1 MGAAE
6 IQSQWEVQSE
16 QPAAA
21 VSQQAQAT
29 FANHGN
35 FFKPVFP
42 PPPLHNPNGRP
53 APSNLSAPQQA
64 QQASWDERRNK
75 LLNDGQNIWTSRAS
89 NPPNLFTAAPLP
101 PGAATGIF
109 AQGGAAPYAASFN
122 KVDME
127 RATASQLRDLSK
139 APMGNFPQGPGAP
152 PPQLFC
158 CGLFTPLKLLL
169 SVLVTAVALAAL
181 YVHLVNP
188 GALSGEA
195 LKKAFVA
202 SPPPQPGAPPSP
214 PSPPHEPPGVQ
225 TEGMFK
231 DPDVAAFVDAGAS
244 VSVKLPEAVP
254 AVSPVDTMFQGTDL
268 TKPKLSIE
276 IPTEVL
282 NLQAQRKELAARKFS
297 LMVEPPPMSAADR
310 KNKKVRKRMDKAKVA
325 TKRQVQRFDK
335 EEQSLVVKQT
345 KMLQS
350 AQVAA
355 LHQWEMALKADPR
368 SFSSLPDAAAGLP
381 APPSYAAEYG
391 SMRNAVDGASK
402 EPEAVD
408 KAMQA
413 MLDSMAASGA

>member
-1 MGAAE
+1 LE
-6 IQSQWEVQSE
+6 LRRPHPWLSQR
-16 QPAAA
+16 
-21 VSQQAQAT
+21 T
-29 FANHGN
+29 D
-35 FFKPVFP
+35 
-42 PPPLHNPNGRP
+42 L
-53 APSNLSAPQQA
+53 
-64 QQASWDERRNK
+64 
-75 LLNDGQNIWTSRAS
+75 RA
-89 NPPNLFTAAPLP
+89 
-101 PGAATGIF
+101 
-109 AQGGAAPYAASFN
+109 
-122 KVDME
+122 
-127 RATASQLRDLSK
+127 RA
-139 APMGNFPQGPGAP
+139 G
-152 PPQLFC
+152 
-158 CGLFTPLKLLL
+158 
-169 SVLVTAVALAAL
+169 
-181 YVHLVNP
+181 
-188 GALSGEA
+188 
-195 LKKAFVA
+195 
-202 SPPPQPGAPPSP
+202 
-214 PSPPHEPPGVQ
+214 
-225 TEGMFK
+225 
-231 DPDVAAFVDAGAS
+231 VDAIR
-244 VSVKLPEAVP
+244 
-254 AVSPVDTMFQGTDL
+254 
-268 TKPKLSIE
+268 SIE

-325 TKRQVQRFDK
+325 TKRQVRVRWSFPWQSRYSAPQFSVVYRSQHSAPPHPTHSAPRPTHTQVQRFDK